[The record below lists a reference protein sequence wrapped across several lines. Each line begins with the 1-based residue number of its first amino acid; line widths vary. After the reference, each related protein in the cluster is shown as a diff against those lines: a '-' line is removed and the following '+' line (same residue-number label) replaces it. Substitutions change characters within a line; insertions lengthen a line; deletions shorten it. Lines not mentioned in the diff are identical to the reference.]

1 MRAVEKLGRHV
12 CRVKFCNGPVLA
24 KKLCAAHYRR
34 KIKNGTLQSHIPI
47 KRRVFGQTIIKTPE
61 YRAWRSMKQRCYNP
75 ENKFFYRY
83 GGRGIK
89 VCKRWHKSENFLADM
104 GKKPAPNL
112 SLERINNNKGYSPA
126 NCKWATQKEQIANR
140 NKFKRKSLR
149 E

>member
-1 MRAVEKLGRHV
+1 
-12 CRVKFCNGPVLA
+12 
-24 KKLCAAHYRR
+24 
-34 KIKNGTLQSHIPI
+34 
-47 KRRVFGQTIIKTPE
+47 
-61 YRAWRSMKQRCYNP
+61 
-75 ENKFFYRY
+75 
-83 GGRGIK
+83 
-89 VCKRWHKSENFLADM
+89 M